1 MKEKRWFDWER
12 YAPVGLDLG
21 LEKGFFIVG
30 LTFAQ
35 VASLGRFPAVLL
47 HTYDVIWM
55 DKANKVFYPDM
66 RIMTFG
72 QMLENSLVWFFLL
85 AAAML
90 LFVAHH
96 YAYHYQGSK
105 SIYLMR
111 RLPDG
116 RELHRRCWTLPLL
129 AAAASIG
136 LALVNL
142 AVYFTLYMLVLPEAV
157 RPGSLW

>member
-1 MKEKRWFDWER
+1 MNEKKRFDWAR

-21 LEKGFFIVG
+21 VEKGFFLGSLVV
-30 LTFAQ
+30 AQ
-35 VASLGRFPAVLL
+35 LASFSRFPTILL
-47 HTYDVIWM
+47 HTYDAIWM
-55 DKANKVFYPDM
+55 DKENKVLYPEI

-72 QMLENSLVWFFLL
+72 QMLDRSLTWFFLL

-142 AVYFTLYMLVLPEAV
+142 AVYFALYMLVLPEAV